1 MTMTNRT
8 LSMLILAAATLAG
21 CAGSPAH
28 TAGLAPDELATVSN
42 ETLCQAATPREHY
55 RPTPMINQEVKR
67 RGIDC
72 ATIYTYTPVYQGTT
86 PSSATPTRTT
96 THCTGYGNTLN
107 CTTRERH

>member
-1 MTMTNRT
+1 MNNT
-8 LSMLILAAATLAG
+8 SMLIVVAATLAG

-42 ETLCQAATPREHY
+42 ETLCQAATTREHY
-55 RPTPMINQEVKR
+55 RPTPLINQEVKR

-72 ATIYTYTPVYQGTT
+72 SSIYIYTPVYQG
-86 PSSATPTRTT
+86 SAPTASTRTT

-107 CTTRERH
+107 CTTKDRF